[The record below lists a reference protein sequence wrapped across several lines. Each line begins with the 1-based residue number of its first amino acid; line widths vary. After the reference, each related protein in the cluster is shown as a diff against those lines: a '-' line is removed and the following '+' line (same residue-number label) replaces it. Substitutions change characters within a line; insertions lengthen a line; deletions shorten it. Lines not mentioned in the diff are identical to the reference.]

1 MFVWQDGHSD
11 VFSLTL
17 KLVMI
22 PLVGQRLRVKD
33 KELAVLNYF
42 SNRLC
47 KTIYNLFCA
56 LNPTLLKLFWIRL
69 LSDTL
74 LLQFVCYVIQHIVEL
89 GKNYR
94 DRLMVIRK

>member
-42 SNRLC
+42 S
-47 KTIYNLFCA
+47 
-56 LNPTLLKLFWIRL
+56 
-69 LSDTL
+69 D
-74 LLQFVCYVIQHIVEL
+74 
-89 GKNYR
+89 
-94 DRLMVIRK
+94 

>member
-42 SNRLC
+42 SDRLC
-47 KTIYNLFCA
+47 KTINNLFCA
-56 LNPTLLKLFWIRL
+56 LNPTLFKLFWIRL

-74 LLQFVCYVIQHIVEL
+74 LLQFVCNVIQHIVEL
-89 GKNYR
+89 GENYR